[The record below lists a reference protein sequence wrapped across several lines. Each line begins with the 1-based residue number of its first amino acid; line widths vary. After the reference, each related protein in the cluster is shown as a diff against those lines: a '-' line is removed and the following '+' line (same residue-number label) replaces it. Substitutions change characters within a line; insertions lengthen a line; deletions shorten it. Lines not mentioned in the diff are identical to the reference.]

1 MLFNGKPDKNGAWT
15 AEEDHL
21 AQMIELLG
29 PIPPDVLSEGSRSS
43 QYFNDD
49 GTEVDCQVIIPC

>member
-1 MLFNGKPDKNGAWT
+1 MFELLQGYVLFNGKQDKNGAWT

-29 PIPPDVLSEGSRSS
+29 PIPPDVLSQGSLSS
-43 QYFNDD
+43 QYFDD
-49 GTEVDCQVIIPC
+49 NGM

>member
-1 MLFNGKPDKNGAWT
+1 MFELLQGYLLFNGKQDKGGAWT

-29 PIPPDVLSEGSRSS
+29 PIPPDVLNQGSHTS
-43 QYFNDD
+43 QYFDKS
-49 GTEVDCQVIIPC
+49 GM

>member
-1 MLFNGKPDKNGAWT
+1 MFNGREHKGGAWT

-29 PIPPDVLSEGSRSS
+29 PFPPDFLGGGSRSS
-43 QYFNDD
+43 QLFDEE
-49 GTEVDCQVIIPC
+49 GTRLQYRSR